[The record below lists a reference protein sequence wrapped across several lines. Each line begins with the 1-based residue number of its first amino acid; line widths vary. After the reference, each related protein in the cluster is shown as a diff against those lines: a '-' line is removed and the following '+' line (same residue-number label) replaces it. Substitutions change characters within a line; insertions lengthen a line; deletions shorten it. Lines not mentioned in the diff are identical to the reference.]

1 MSGEGY
7 KFFGLG
13 LTAAKQEERAR
24 TERQRMEWDSRV
36 AMYEEQLA
44 QVQVAKA
51 CEQKAKED
59 AAKNGSWIVAEDDK
73 HCAQCGGEKLEGAKF
88 CGNCGEKIG
97 DSPEKNE
104 DT

>member
-24 TERQRMEWDSRV
+24 TVRQRMEWDSRV

-73 HCAQCGGEKLEGAKF
+73 HCAQGSQVLWQF
-88 CGNCGEKIG
+88 CGRKIG